1 MKYKWCCKQKNGS
14 ETPQVFLNHKLKDKI
29 PLNMARAH
37 AEPFKT
43 VAHKKTRE
51 ALQAFPR

>member
-1 MKYKWCCKQKNGS
+1 MVLQTKNGS

-51 ALQAFPR
+51 APQAFPR